1 MGGDTQWEVEGGWMG
16 AGHCSHHIWKGEKK
30 KKRETAS
37 SQEAKRERAMIFRI
51 VNERH
56 GERRQG

>member
-30 KKRETAS
+30 KKKRD
-37 SQEAKRERAMIFRI
+37 SQQPRSQKRTSDDFQNRK
-51 VNERH
+51 
-56 GERRQG
+56 